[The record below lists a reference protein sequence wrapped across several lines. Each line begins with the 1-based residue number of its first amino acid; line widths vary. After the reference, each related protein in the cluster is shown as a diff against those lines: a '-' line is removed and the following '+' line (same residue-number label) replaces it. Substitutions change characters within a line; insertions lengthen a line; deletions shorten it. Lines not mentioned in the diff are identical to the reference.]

1 MGICGS
7 KDDPIRTLQSPTGH
21 EQRPTKLEGK
31 APGSPTSPTA
41 RTSFAPAGSDFQSP
55 PRQADRR
62 PSLAGKFVH
71 EHAHTKLDDVYDS
84 SEAVILGTG
93 MSGSVS
99 TIQHRST
106 GITYALKTLSL
117 RVLESAGTMDDLR
130 KEIQILK
137 ALDHPNIVKL
147 FETFEDRRRAE
158 FHIIMELCSGGHLV
172 SRMRQV
178 SRFTENEAADL
189 VTKMCGA
196 ILYCHQ
202 HGVCHRDIKLDN
214 FVYESEEEFAE
225 LKLIDF
231 GLSHL
236 LECSTDMMTERVGTL
251 SYMAPEILNNHPYT
265 EKCDMWSI
273 GVVTFMLLT
282 GRKPFHDRDREIKKR
297 LIRGGLQPHQLEGLL
312 WAHVTADGVDFCRQL
327 LEMDPERRLSAKR
340 ALEHPWLKQSSRP
353 AAVALARR
361 VARRSPP
368 PRVERGGAGEGGQRR
383 DSVNPPSGGLP
394 DVGAPQREESV
405 GFGSVLRSLQQFS
418 DMEHMQKMALEVIAF
433 ATPPAKLEELRR
445 LFSTVDADGNGTVSL
460 DEFREA
466 MKQFPEVPAQ
476 FWRNSWRNSGAI
488 RRSAQFFD
496 ALVRA
501 PGAGARGGEDV
512 RRHRRD
518 AHGRDRAHRVHRRHP
533 RRPAV
538 HHRADGADGV
548 QYARRRR
555 RRRRH
560 EGRPDADGGAG
571 VPRGGRRRDA
581 ARPREALLQDFLQL
595 MTAGGIVSAQPARVE
610 SEAVARAGTKSD
622 TDLLSSSR
630 PTSSPRCTWSS
641 SKRVPGRRGVA
652 LPGTRSFTEP
662 SAEPPQPSRS
672 VSFTAGTDVRA
683 GMDHRSGA
691 GRCSPIGQSSRQL
704 PIDERIDL
712 VRPNSHSP
720 YARM

>member
-7 KDDPIRTLQSPTGH
+7 KDDPSVTLQSPTGH

-31 APGSPTSPTA
+31 APAVTNLSDRPDQL
-41 RTSFAPAGSDFQSP
+41 APAGSDFQSP

-273 GVVTFMLLT
+273 GVVTYILLA
-282 GRKPFHDRDREIKKR
+282 GRRPFHSQNR
-297 LIRGGLQPHQLEGLL
+297 
-312 WAHVTADGVDFCRQL
+312 
-327 LEMDPERRLSAKR
+327 
-340 ALEHPWLKQSSRP
+340 
-353 AAVALARR
+353 
-361 VARRSPP
+361 
-368 PRVERGGAGEGGQRR
+368 
-383 DSVNPPSGGLP
+383 
-394 DVGAPQREESV
+394 
-405 GFGSVLRSLQQFS
+405 
-418 DMEHMQKMALEVIAF
+418 
-433 ATPPAKLEELRR
+433 
-445 LFSTVDADGNGTVSL
+445 
-460 DEFREA
+460 
-466 MKQFPEVPAQ
+466 
-476 FWRNSWRNSGAI
+476 
-488 RRSAQFFD
+488 
-496 ALVRA
+496 
-501 PGAGARGGEDV
+501 
-512 RRHRRD
+512 
-518 AHGRDRAHRVHRRHP
+518 
-533 RRPAV
+533 
-538 HHRADGADGV
+538 
-548 QYARRRR
+548 
-555 RRRRH
+555 
-560 EGRPDADGGAG
+560 
-571 VPRGGRRRDA
+571 
-581 ARPREALLQDFLQL
+581 
-595 MTAGGIVSAQPARVE
+595 
-610 SEAVARAGTKSD
+610 
-622 TDLLSSSR
+622 
-630 PTSSPRCTWSS
+630 
-641 SKRVPGRRGVA
+641 
-652 LPGTRSFTEP
+652 
-662 SAEPPQPSRS
+662 
-672 VSFTAGTDVRA
+672 
-683 GMDHRSGA
+683 
-691 GRCSPIGQSSRQL
+691 
-704 PIDERIDL
+704 
-712 VRPNSHSP
+712 
-720 YARM
+720 

>member
-7 KDDPIRTLQSPTGH
+7 KDDPSVTLQSPTGH

-31 APGSPTSPTA
+31 APAVTNLSDRPDQL
-41 RTSFAPAGSDFQSP
+41 APAGSDFQSP

-297 LIRGGLQPHQLEGLL
+297 LIRGGLQPHQLEGPL

-340 ALEHPWLKQSSRP
+340 ALEHPWLKQSRDRLQSRSRGESL
-353 AAVALARR
+353 AALRR
-361 VARRSPP
+361 RASSAA
-368 PRVERGGAGEGGQRR
+368 ERGKGGSGR
-383 DSVNPPSGGLP
+383 DSVNPPSGALP

-476 FWRNSWRNSGAI
+476 FWRNSGAILAQFGAI
-488 RRSAQFFD
+488 RRNCFT
-496 ALVRA
+496 
-501 PGAGARGGEDV
+501 
-512 RRHRRD
+512 
-518 AHGRDRAHRVHRRHP
+518 
-533 RRPAV
+533 
-538 HHRADGADGV
+538 
-548 QYARRRR
+548 
-555 RRRRH
+555 
-560 EGRPDADGGAG
+560 
-571 VPRGGRRRDA
+571 
-581 ARPREALLQDFLQL
+581 ARPPSRYRR
-595 MTAGGIVSAQPARVE
+595 TRSR
-610 SEAVARAGTKSD
+610 RC
-622 TDLLSSSR
+622 SSR
-630 PTSSPRCTWSS
+630 PT
-641 SKRVPGRRGVA
+641 
-652 LPGTRSFTEP
+652 
-662 SAEPPQPSRS
+662 
-672 VSFTAGTDVRA
+672 
-683 GMDHRSGA
+683 
-691 GRCSPIGQSSRQL
+691 
-704 PIDERIDL
+704 
-712 VRPNSHSP
+712 
-720 YARM
+720 

>member
-7 KDDPIRTLQSPTGH
+7 KDDPSVTLQSPTGH

-31 APGSPTSPTA
+31 APAVTNLSDRPDQL
-41 RTSFAPAGSDFQSP
+41 APAGSDFQSP

-297 LIRGGLQPHQLEGLL
+297 LIRGGLQPHQLEGPL

-340 ALEHPWLKQSSRP
+340 ALEHPWLKQSRDRLQSRSRGESL
-353 AAVALARR
+353 AALRR
-361 VARRSPP
+361 RASSAA
-368 PRVERGGAGEGGQRR
+368 ERGKGGSGR

-460 DEFREA
+460 EEFREA

-476 FWRNSWRNSGAI
+476 FWRNSGAI
-488 RRSAQFFD
+488 RRNSAQIVHGLSVLQVPAHEVEKMFVATDVTHTGEIAYTEFI
-496 ALVRA
+496 AATLAAQQSITEPTVRTA
-501 PGAGARGGEDV
+501 FSMLDVDGDGVVTKADLMRTVGQVCPEEDV
-512 RRHRRD
+512 D
-518 AHGRDRAHRVHRRHP
+518 AMLRGREKL
-533 RRPAV
+533 
-538 HHRADGADGV
+538 
-548 QYARRRR
+548 YF
-555 RRRRH
+555 
-560 EGRPDADGGAG
+560 
-571 VPRGGRRRDA
+571 
-581 ARPREALLQDFLQL
+581 QDFLQL
-595 MTAGGIVSAQPARVE
+595 MTAGGIVSRNLRAWKRKQLLAR
-610 SEAVARAGTKSD
+610 RTKSD
-622 TDLLSSSR
+622 TDLLSSKS
-630 PTSSPRCTWSS
+630 PHPSPRCTSERSDGESS
-641 SKRVPGRRGVA
+641 PGAKVSA

-683 GMDHRSGA
+683 GMDHRSGM
-691 GRCSPIGQSSRQL
+691 GEVPRMIGQSSRQL
-704 PIDERIDL
+704 PIDERI
-712 VRPNSHSP
+712 
-720 YARM
+720 